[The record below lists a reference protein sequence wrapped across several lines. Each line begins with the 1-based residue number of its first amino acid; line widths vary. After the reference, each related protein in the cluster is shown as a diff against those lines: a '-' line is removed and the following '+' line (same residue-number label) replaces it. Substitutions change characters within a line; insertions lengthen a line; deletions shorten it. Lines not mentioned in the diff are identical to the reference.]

1 MGKILLFIKKL
12 FFPQKERG
20 SLTVIAVGPGD
31 PSLLTIEAIKAL
43 KKSKVIFYP
52 ISKEDKCSYSA
63 QIVNKFIKN
72 KKQIPLIFP
81 MGRKEYDSELIWKN
95 GAIKIVDYINRNISV
110 ALLCLGDTSIYAS
123 SFYLKKEIKKNYPQI
138 IIKTLPGISS
148 ISLAAALGDFQ
159 LIKQGE
165 NLKILECP
173 DDISEFNYLINQE
186 SKTVLAIMK
195 VGKRWKWLKYFLEE
209 KNILRKC
216 LLAVN
221 LGMKDHFV
229 GEASEYN
236 AEELPYFSLLLLRI
250 GLE

>member
-1 MGKILLFIKKL
+1 M
-12 FFPQKERG
+12 
-20 SLTVIAVGPGD
+20 
-31 PSLLTIEAIKAL
+31 
-43 KKSKVIFYP
+43 
-52 ISKEDKCSYSA
+52 
-63 QIVNKFIKN
+63 
-72 KKQIPLIFP
+72 
-81 MGRKEYDSELIWKN
+81 
-95 GAIKIVDYINRNISV
+95 
-110 ALLCLGDTSIYAS
+110 
-123 SFYLKKEIKKNYPQI
+123 
-138 IIKTLPGISS
+138 
-148 ISLAAALGDFQ
+148 GDFQ

-195 VGKRWKWLKYFLEE
+195 VGKRWKWVKYFLEE